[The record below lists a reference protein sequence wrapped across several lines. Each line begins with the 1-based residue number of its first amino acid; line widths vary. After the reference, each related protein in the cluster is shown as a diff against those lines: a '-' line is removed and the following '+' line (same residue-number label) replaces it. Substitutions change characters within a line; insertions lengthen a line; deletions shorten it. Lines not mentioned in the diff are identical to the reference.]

1 MVIYSCSECN
11 IFLLF
16 RIELIIAVKSA
27 LQLVVKGREKYF
39 DLNVHFCNMIELF
52 LTLREK
58 CFVSYASDDEI
69 TSLIHKEWQLHD
81 FIQELIQAL
90 LPQKT
95 FGGYRNQFLKEI
107 KVHKLQTYNVNCALF
122 CIMCIHIS
130 YIRINFEGQFLV
142 DS

>member
-1 MVIYSCSECN
+1 MNV

-16 RIELIIAVKSA
+16 RTELIIAVKSA

-39 DLNVHFCNMIELF
+39 DLNIHFCSMIELF
-52 LTLREK
+52 LTLHEK
-58 CFVSYASDDEI
+58 CFVSYASDDEV
-69 TSLIHKEWQLHD
+69 TSLIHKEWHLHV

-90 LPQKT
+90 LPKKT

-107 KVHKLQTYNVNCALF
+107 KVCKLQTCNANCTLF
-122 CIMCIHIS
+122 CIICIHIS
-130 YIRINFEGQFLV
+130 YIRTNFERRLLV